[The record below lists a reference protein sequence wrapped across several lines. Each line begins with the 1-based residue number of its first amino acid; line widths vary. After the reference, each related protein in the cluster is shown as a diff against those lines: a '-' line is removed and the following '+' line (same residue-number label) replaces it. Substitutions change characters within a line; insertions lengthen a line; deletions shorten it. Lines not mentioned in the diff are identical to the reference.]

1 MGDIQMRR
9 FLLCILSVAL
19 LFSLAGC
26 ADYQANTTGS
36 AKVLSIGLSYKGTG
50 ASELRGTINDATEF
64 GAAMDAM
71 YNAKGVPRTVS
82 FMLQEDG
89 IEERVSYPTR
99 DNIIDA
105 IDSIEVEPND
115 FLVVYYSGHG
125 QNVWFARCPVCGAES
140 YVFVVEERDEEGNV
154 LSPQPPEAVCSR
166 CRDGI
171 ETFIELSGYLAAEE
185 RSSSQAAKD
194 YIEGKL
200 VNEGYE
206 VALEEDPCNLTR
218 EILTFFEYAG
228 RTAPTLSFELRG
240 FFATA
245 PTRVVPFEDFVQKY
259 REYDTDFG
267 YISDYIAE
275 DTAMPDVDLYAK
287 ETNGLQMY
295 HDALCSKLESYGVP
309 ISAYT
314 TFEYYWNVYQSECWG
329 VSSWTMLYMDE
340 LADRLESK
348 GCRALLVADG
358 CYSGF
363 AVEGRDEDPI
373 GFFESFSRMFEKRSY
388 RNLTVV
394 SASTSDQVSLDSST
408 DTEDGYSENHGLFTM
423 ALLNQIGW
431 VHSRTEYTVKSI
443 DGDARRIYGRMGEL
457 PQRLTVSQAMENI
470 KAEWTY
476 QKQAPQ
482 MNGTYLDTVLVP

>member
-1 MGDIQMRR
+1 M
-9 FLLCILSVAL
+9 LSATL
-19 LFSLAGC
+19 LFSIAGC

-50 ASELRGTINDATEF
+50 ASELKGTINDATEF

-71 YNAKGVPRTVS
+71 YNAKGIPRTVS

-89 IEERVSYPTR
+89 IEERDSYPSK
-99 DNIIDA
+99 DNILDA
-105 IDSIEVEPND
+105 VDSMKMEPND

-125 QNVWFARCPVCGAES
+125 QNVWFARCPVCETES

-171 ETFIELSGYLAAEE
+171 KTLDELSGYLAEEE
-185 RSSSQAAKD
+185 RPSSQAAKD

-200 VNEGYE
+200 VKDGYK

-218 EILTFFEYAG
+218 EILTFFEYAE

-245 PTRVVPFEDFVQKY
+245 PTKALPFEKFVQAY
-259 REYDTDFG
+259 RDYNTDFG
-267 YISDYIAE
+267 YISYRMVE
-275 DTAMPDVDLYAK
+275 DTAMPNVDLYEK
-287 ETNGLQMY
+287 ETNGLQRY
-295 HDALCSKLESYGVP
+295 HDALCSRLESYDVP

-329 VSSWTMLYMDE
+329 VSNWTMLYMDE

-348 GCRALLVADG
+348 GCRTLLVTDG

-363 AVEGRDEDPI
+363 AVEGRNERPM

-431 VHSRTEYTVKSI
+431 VHSRTEYTIKSI
-443 DGDARRIYGRMGEL
+443 DGEARKIYGRMGEL

-470 KAEWTY
+470 RSEWTY
-476 QKQAPQ
+476 QKQKPQ